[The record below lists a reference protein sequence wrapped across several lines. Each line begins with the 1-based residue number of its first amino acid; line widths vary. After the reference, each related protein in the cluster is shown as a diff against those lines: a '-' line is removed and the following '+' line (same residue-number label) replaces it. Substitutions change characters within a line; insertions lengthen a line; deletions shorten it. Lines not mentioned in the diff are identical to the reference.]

1 MSDRVLDG
9 ATVVAVDIGG
19 TGWRA
24 WWYAPGGTSTEVRAT
39 GASIA
44 IGSGGISFSAIVNED
59 DAALRASPYADALR
73 HPAAIAIG
81 ASGLLNLA
89 AEDLATPVARIWPG
103 ARFAI
108 ASDALTSL
116 IGALGT
122 LEPARGMAGGAVV
135 AAGTGSVGLGSDLRD
150 RWHRVDGWGHVLGD
164 DGGGAW
170 VGARGMRSALREADG
185 RGGGSAVLLRAA
197 LDRFGPVNGWPRL
210 IYTRD
215 DRAGILASFVP
226 DVAAAAIAGDPVSLE
241 IWKRAGGHLAETGI
255 AALRKGIP
263 RRLAL
268 VGGVRAG
275 VGELLELPFRNAVRA
290 ADPEI
295 ELIEPVGDAL
305 GGSAVIAEALYRSPA
320 TVPHHPPYISTGGS

>member
-1 MSDRVLDG
+1 MSDRVLDD
-9 ATVVAVDIGG
+9 ATVLAIDIGG

-24 WWYAPGGTSTEVRAT
+24 RWYSPRGAGAEVRAT
-39 GASIA
+39 GASLA
-44 IGSGGISFSAIVNED
+44 VGSAGISFSTTLTEV
-59 DAALRASPYADALR
+59 DAALRATASADTLQA
-73 HPAAIAIG
+73 PAAVAIG

-89 AEDLATPVARIWPG
+89 AGDLASPLARIWPG

-122 LEPARGMAGGAVV
+122 LEPDRGMTGGAVV
-135 AAGTGSVGLGSDLRD
+135 AAGTGSVGLGSDLAE

-170 VGARGMRSALREADG
+170 IGARGMRSALRQADG
-185 RGGGSAVLLRAA
+185 RGGGSAILLAAA

-226 DVAAAAIAGDPVSLE
+226 DVAAAAITGDPVSLK

-255 AALRKGIP
+255 AALREGIP
-263 RRLAL
+263 RRIAL
-268 VGGVRAG
+268 VGGVPAG
-275 VGELLELPFRNAVRA
+275 AGDLIAVPFREAVRA
-290 ADPEI
+290 ADPGI

-305 GGSAVIAEALYRSPA
+305 EGSAVIAEALYRSPA
-320 TVPHHPPYISTGGS
+320 TVPHHPPYITTDGS